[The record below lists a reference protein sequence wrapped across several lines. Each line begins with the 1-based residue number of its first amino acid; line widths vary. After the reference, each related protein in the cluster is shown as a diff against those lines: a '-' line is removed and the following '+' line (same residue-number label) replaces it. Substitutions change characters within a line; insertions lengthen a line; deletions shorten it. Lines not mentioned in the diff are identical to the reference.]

1 MTYRGLVT
9 VHLMLNRPQISSDT
23 WLYVHDPAVSFAR
36 LHEPRNW
43 SSDLAPAGKTS
54 LVLEVFCEADDATWR
69 RSEAD
74 LCDLVV
80 DDLTRR
86 LHFIEPGDVLGGFAV
101 RSRDAYPRYT
111 LGYREVVDAIK
122 AQLSTFRNLSLVGRG
137 GTFRYHNSDH
147 AIETGLLAARK
158 ALGEAV
164 DVDMVNGD
172 AA

>member
-1 MTYRGLVT
+1 M
-9 VHLMLNRPQISSDT
+9 
-23 WLYVHDPAVSFAR
+23 
-36 LHEPRNW
+36 
-43 SSDLAPAGKTS
+43 
-54 LVLEVFCEADDATWR
+54 
-69 RSEAD
+69 
-74 LCDLVV
+74 CDLVV

-111 LGYREVVDAIK
+111 LGYREAVDAIK
-122 AQLSTFRNLSLVGRG
+122 GQLNIFGNLSLVGRG
-137 GTFRYHNSDH
+137 GTFRYNNSDH

-172 AA
+172 AAYLESGRAPTLGRGDLAPVRGAAASWNP